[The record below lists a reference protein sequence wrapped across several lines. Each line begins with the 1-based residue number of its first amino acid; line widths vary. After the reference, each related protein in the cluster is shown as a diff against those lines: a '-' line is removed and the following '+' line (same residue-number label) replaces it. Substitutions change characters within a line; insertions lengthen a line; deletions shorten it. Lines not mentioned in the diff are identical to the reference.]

1 MSTYHA
7 CMISPLFFLRFVD
20 GFWPDSQSPRCLPS
34 LIKTILWR
42 GQMHYT
48 VFVTWDLL
56 LCAGGHARRAREV
69 KRAAKLNCFYK
80 SVSHYAF
87 RVQIRMPLCG
97 RTRST
102 FINLLKCSIQAQAL
116 PTIAAEPPPN
126 RSDR

>member
-7 CMISPLFFLRFVD
+7 CMISPLFFRFVD

-116 PTIAAEPPPN
+116 PTIAAEPPPS

>member
-1 MSTYHA
+1 
-7 CMISPLFFLRFVD
+7 
-20 GFWPDSQSPRCLPS
+20 
-34 LIKTILWR
+34 
-42 GQMHYT
+42 MHYT

-102 FINLLKCSIQAQAL
+102 FINLLKCSIQALAL
-116 PTIAAEPPPN
+116 PAIASETPG
-126 RSDR
+126 RSVDKILMLQ